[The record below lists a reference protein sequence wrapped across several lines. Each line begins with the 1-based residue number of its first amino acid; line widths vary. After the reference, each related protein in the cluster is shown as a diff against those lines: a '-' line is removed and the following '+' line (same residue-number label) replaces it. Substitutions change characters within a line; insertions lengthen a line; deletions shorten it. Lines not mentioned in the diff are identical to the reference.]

1 MSASLENWNGKGL
14 NSHLQNPYGV
24 EVRRNDWYNRGCMK
38 NCLWDL
44 SGCMVVEDHHE
55 LVHLGHA
62 ENRHELPPLL
72 SGQLLLQDLN
82 LLIKKKK

>member
-1 MSASLENWNGKGL
+1 
-14 NSHLQNPYGV
+14 
-24 EVRRNDWYNRGCMK
+24 
-38 NCLWDL
+38 
-44 SGCMVVEDHHE
+44 MVVEDHHE